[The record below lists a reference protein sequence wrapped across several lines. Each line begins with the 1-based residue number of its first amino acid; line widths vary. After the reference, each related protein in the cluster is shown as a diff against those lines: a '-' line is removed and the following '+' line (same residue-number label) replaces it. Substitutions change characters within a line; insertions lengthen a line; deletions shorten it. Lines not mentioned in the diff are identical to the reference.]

1 LGSLKTV
8 LYHPVHISS
17 LQSGTPR
24 VSLTVPG
31 NVWLAPMAGYTDAA
45 FRSVCARHGASLCF
59 AEMVSADALSRD
71 NGTTFRL
78 LARAPQESLIGYQIF
93 ASSAAAA
100 GAAVKRIAPRAPALI
115 DLNCGCSVPK
125 VLKAGCG
132 AVLLSSP
139 PLIGAM
145 VAAMQAETDIPIS
158 VKLRSGRD
166 SSSLN
171 FLDCAEAAWSSGASL
186 VTLHPRT
193 RAQGFSGKSEW
204 DHIRRLKEACPVPVF
219 GSGDLFTA
227 ADCASMLERT
237 GCDGV
242 MLARGCLGNPFLFR
256 EAEALLSGREDA
268 PAIDERVK
276 LETAMEHLRMLALA
290 AGEQKACRDMRK
302 HFVAYTKGMPGGSLL
317 RQSVVTAET
326 IAEYQDIVESYLRD

>member
-1 LGSLKTV
+1 MGSLKTV
-8 LYHPVHISS
+8 LYHPVRISS
-17 LQSGTPR
+17 PQGGTAR

-45 FRSVCARHGASLCF
+45 FRTVCARQGAPLCF

-71 NGTTFRL
+71 NGTTLRL
-78 LARAPQESLIGYQIF
+78 LARAPQESLVGYQIF
-93 ASSAAAA
+93 ASSAATA
-100 GAAVKRIAPRAPALI
+100 GAAVRRIAPRAPALI

-132 AVLLSSP
+132 AVLLSNP

-145 VAAMQAETDIPIS
+145 VAAMKAETDIPIS

-171 FLDCAEAAWSSGASL
+171 FLDCAEAAWASGALL

-193 RAQGFSGKSEW
+193 RVQGFSGKSEW
-204 DHIRRLKEACPVPVF
+204 DHIRRLKEVCPVPVF

-227 ADCASMLERT
+227 ADCAAMLERT

-256 EAEALLSGREDA
+256 QAEALLSGQGDMPVLDARE
-268 PAIDERVK
+268 R
-276 LETAMEHLRMLALA
+276 LETAMEHLEMLALS

-326 IAEYQDIVESYLRD
+326 ISEYRDIVESYLRD

>member
-1 LGSLKTV
+1 LGSRKTF
-8 LYHPVHISS
+8 LYHPVRISS
-17 LQSGTPR
+17 LRGGTPR
-24 VSLTVPG
+24 ISLEVPG

-45 FRSVCARHGASLCF
+45 FRSVCARHGATLCF
-59 AEMVSADALSRD
+59 AERVSADALSRD
-71 NGTTFRL
+71 NGTTLRL
-78 LARAPQESLIGYQIF
+78 LARAPQESLTGYQIF

-100 GAAVKRIAPRAPALI
+100 GVAVNRIAPRAPSII

-132 AVLLSSP
+132 AVLLSNP
-139 PLIGAM
+139 ALIGAM
-145 VAAMQAETDIPIS
+145 VAAMRAETDIPIS

-171 FLDCAEAAWSSGASL
+171 FLECAEAAWSAGASL

-193 RAQGFSGKSEW
+193 RVQAFSGKSDW
-204 DHIRRLKEACPVPVF
+204 DHIRQLKEVCPVPVF

-227 ADCASMLERT
+227 ADCAHMIERT

-256 EAEALLSGREDA
+256 ETEALLCGREV
-268 PAIDERVK
+268 PALDERVK
-276 LETAMEHLRMLALA
+276 LETAMEHLQMLALA

-302 HFVAYTKGMPGGSLL
+302 HFVAYTKGMPGGSQL
-317 RQSVVTAET
+317 RQSVVSAET
-326 IAEYQDIVESYLRD
+326 ISEYQDIVESYLRD